1 MCPLHFFFYDYFFL
15 FSLSLSS
22 FSIDFCFLPCGDFRL
37 VPVLFTFFHLEQQ
50 GYQRLGSF
58 YYRVSSVGMGF
69 EAANNECEGA
79 GARMLSMKNSQEHQ
93 FLRALNVTEQIVWI
107 RKKEAPAE
115 LLRFFLRNV
124 FLSALNV
131 PEGGG
136 ECSGKDSA
144 CDGVLQWRD
153 GDAFAFDNTFG
164 ITNLAANG
172 GPPFCMEIKLEQ
184 SAFDDYS
191 CSDEHKFVCVFEA

>member
-1 MCPLHFFFYDYFFL
+1 M
-15 FSLSLSS
+15 
-22 FSIDFCFLPCGDFRL
+22 

-93 FLRALNVTEQIVWI
+93 FLRALNVTEQIVLI

-164 ITNLAANG
+164 IILIWRPMAGLHFAWESNWNKVRLTTTVVPTNISLFAFLKRRRNNG
-172 GPPFCMEIKLEQ
+172 IRTFNYTCK
-184 SAFDDYS
+184 
-191 CSDEHKFVCVFEA
+191 CVLSIAMRVTQFAD